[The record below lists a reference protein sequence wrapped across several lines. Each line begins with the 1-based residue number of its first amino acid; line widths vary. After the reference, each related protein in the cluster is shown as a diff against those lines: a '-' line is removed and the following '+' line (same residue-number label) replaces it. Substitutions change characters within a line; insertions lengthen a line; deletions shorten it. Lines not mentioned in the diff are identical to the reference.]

1 VWLKAGKAVSNAT
14 DSLSVSPDCKA
25 EYIFYARTR
34 GSDPRPVKVLDEF
47 TCDCRRPD
55 WEYRWAE
62 WNSQNNPYLNL
73 FLCSEHAKKLGL
85 IE

>member
-1 VWLKAGKAVSNAT
+1 VSNAT
-14 DSLSVSPDCKA
+14 DSLSISPDCKA

>member
-1 VWLKAGKAVSNAT
+1 
-14 DSLSVSPDCKA
+14 
-25 EYIFYARTR
+25 
-34 GSDPRPVKVLDEF
+34 VKVLDEF